1 MRMCAFTL
9 KGATRRSER
18 AGERKNVRSDQEV
31 RILGSHRMP
40 INTVGGDGNFRYQ
53 ICAGECDSLRR
64 KSTKGDATDHPVL
77 FPDLPTVQ
85 EQAELL
91 SLSFCRH
98 RRSQSH
104 AESLCPRALD
114 TLPRFRPCARSA
126 MEIVALGRR
135 AIEADLQ
142 C

>member
-1 MRMCAFTL
+1 M
-9 KGATRRSER
+9 
-18 AGERKNVRSDQEV
+18 
-31 RILGSHRMP
+31 
-40 INTVGGDGNFRYQ
+40 Q
-53 ICAGECDSLRR
+53 IH
-64 KSTKGDATDHPVL
+64 KKGDATDHPVL

-104 AESLCPRALD
+104 AKSLCPRPLD

-126 MEIVALGRR
+126 MEIVALGRQ

-142 C
+142 CQAIARQCPQSY